1 MWCLSD
7 GSQSVSLC
15 LPLSRTPHLT
25 HTAAQQTQHRMNER
39 RTAKD
44 FHFSLFTFHF
54 SLFTS
59 WWWKKPVHRHRMYD
73 STHPSKDAVD
83 NQSLLFATAIPAC
96 SIVLY
101 SSRLTANGEG
111 DLVVMLSYPRNVV
124 AMLFVCIVYFG
135 FLCTALIYKILYWCK
150 HDGTNPFGYYS
161 ELRAFFRV
169 CFAVDD
175 KIATALW
182 EKMPPL
188 P

>member
-1 MWCLSD
+1 
-7 GSQSVSLC
+7 
-15 LPLSRTPHLT
+15 
-25 HTAAQQTQHRMNER
+25 MNER

-54 SLFTS
+54 SHHGGKNLYTDTGCMT
-59 WWWKKPVHRHRMYD
+59 H
-73 STHPSKDAVD
+73 STYPSKDAVD
-83 NQSLLFATAIPAC
+83 NQSLLSATAIPTC
-96 SIVLY
+96 SIVLF

-150 HDGTNPFGYYS
+150 HDGINPFGYYS